1 MSGDPH
7 PPPDGFAVGHWT
19 APDAPTGCTVIL
31 PPAGTR
37 AAVDVRGGGP
47 GTRETDVI
55 DPLANPQE
63 ATAVLFTGGSA
74 HVLAAADGVVRWCE
88 EHERGYPTPAGR
100 VPLVP
105 AAVIYDLN
113 AEPGRR
119 PPVRPDADAGHAACE
134 AARHGVP
141 GRGSVG
147 AGRGAAVAKALG
159 REAATPGGV
168 GYAAT
173 VTGAGETV
181 AVLAVV
187 NATGDITGAEGELLA
202 GPRGADGAMA
212 RSVEM
217 LAAGIEPPTAPP
229 ERQSTTLACVMTDA
243 GLDKVG
249 CAKVARMASAGV
261 ARAVD
266 PVFTPFD
273 GDVVFALSDGRPRD
287 DPWQLIRI
295 GSVAASLVTAAIRDG
310 IEQAKPA

>member
-1 MSGDPH
+1 MSPT
-7 PPPDGFAVGHWT
+7 PPPDGFAIGHWT

-37 AAVDVRGGGP
+37 AGVDVRGGGP

-74 HVLAAADGVVRWCE
+74 HGLAAADGVVRWCE
-88 EHERGYPTPAGR
+88 EHDRGYLTPAGL

-113 AEPGRR
+113 ADPGGEGS
-119 PPVRPDADAGHAACE
+119 VRPGSDSGYAACE
-134 AARHGVP
+134 AARPGVP
-141 GRGSVG
+141 ERGSIG

-159 REAATPGGV
+159 RGAAAPGGV

-173 VTGAGETV
+173 TTGAGELV

-187 NATGDITGAEGELLA
+187 NATGDILGPGGELIA
-202 GPRGADGAMA
+202 GPRGEDGSML

-217 LAAGIEPPTAPP
+217 FAAGVEPPGAPP
-229 ERQSTTLACVMTDA
+229 ERQSTTLACVITDA
-243 GLDKVG
+243 GLDKLG
-249 CAKVARMASAGV
+249 CAKVARMACAGV

-273 GDVVFALSDGRPRD
+273 GDIVFCLSDGVPRE

-295 GSVAASLVTAAIRDG
+295 GSVAASLVAAAIRDG
-310 IEQAKPA
+310 VRQAAGD